1 VNHGACLLAAGFSK
15 TWMHE
20 SYQPAASRLWGC
32 ILYYIALGDP
42 LWLAPTHSHPAHTVL
57 AVHTAGRSWIDF
69 TWRCICLRRALSTRA
84 QLEDELVRDGGRR
97 YGSEHAGCIIYYK

>member
-57 AVHTAGRSWIDF
+57 AVLVDRG
-69 TWRCICLRRALSTRA
+69 STSPGA
-84 QLEDELVRDGGRR
+84 VSA
-97 YGSEHAGCIIYYK
+97 YGAR